1 MRPGLRPVK
10 EVSPLI
16 VKDDSRKAL
25 NVLVVDDEPDVREIF
40 RLALTRKGHEVTLA
54 ESGEAAVQRAAETAI
69 DLAFVDIAMPG
80 IDGVE
85 TLKRLRALSPDLPVV
100 MITAFIDGGLTP
112 DERQDR
118 VTDALNLGA
127 RGCLRKPFG
136 VETILK
142 TVEYFGHG
150 A

>member
-1 MRPGLRPVK
+1 M
-10 EVSPLI
+10 I
-16 VKDDSRKAL
+16 VKDESRKTL
-25 NVLVVDDEPDVREIF
+25 NVLVVDDERDVREIF
-40 RLALTRKGHEVTLA
+40 RLALSRKGHQVTLA
-54 ESGEAAVQRAAETAI
+54 ESGEAALQRARETAI
-69 DLAFVDIAMPG
+69 DLVFVDIAMPG

-85 TLKRLRALSPDLPVV
+85 TLRQLRALSPDLPVV
-100 MITAFIDGGLTP
+100 MITAFIDGALTP

-118 VTDALNLGA
+118 VTDAMDLGA

-150 A
+150 G